1 MSVMSTLGVILVL
14 SFLVEALVEFI
25 YGQFC
30 DHFPVLEPYKWLSF
44 ILAMITSVV
53 GAFIYQFDL
62 LHLVGEWL
70 GNPIVLHPFG
80 ITLTGLA
87 IGRGSNFIH
96 DIISKFFNSGN
107 PKVVIGLMDAKEVKE
122 A

>member
-1 MSVMSTLGVILVL
+1 MSIMSTLGIILLL

-44 ILAMITSVV
+44 VLAMITSVI

-62 LHLVGEWL
+62 LYMVGEWL
-70 GNPIVLHPFG
+70 GNPIALHPFG

-96 DIISKFFNSGN
+96 DIISNFFSSSN
-107 PKVVIGLMDAKEVKE
+107 PSTIIGLPDIKDKPE